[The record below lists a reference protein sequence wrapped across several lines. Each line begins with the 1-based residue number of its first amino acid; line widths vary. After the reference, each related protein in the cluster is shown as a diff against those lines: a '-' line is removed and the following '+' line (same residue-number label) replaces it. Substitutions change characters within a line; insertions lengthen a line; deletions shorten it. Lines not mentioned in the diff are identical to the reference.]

1 MASTSLKPEFVQL
14 LTDNQVLLRGF
25 VLASVA
31 DHVAADEIVQRT
43 NLSLCRKASGFRE
56 GAPFLPWAI
65 AIARYEILSF
75 VRDKKRDRLVLSPE
89 VVELMADAATRLPE
103 AIETRQQ
110 ALRACLG
117 KMNTNQRRVLD
128 LRYVHGKSI
137 TAIAEAIERS
147 NDGVKSLLA
156 RLRRSLAECITRN
169 VAAESDV

>member
-14 LTDNQVLLRGF
+14 LTDHQVPLRGF

-31 DHVAADEIVQRT
+31 DHVAADEILQRT
-43 NLSLCRKASGFRE
+43 NLSLCRKADGFRE

-65 AIARYEILSF
+65 AIARFEILSF
-75 VRDKKRDRLVLSPE
+75 VRDKQRDRLVLAPE
-89 VVELMADAATRLPE
+89 VVELMSEAAAKLPE
-103 AIETRQQ
+103 STEARQT
-110 ALRACLG
+110 ALRACLS
-117 KMNTNQRRVLD
+117 KMDANQRRVLD

-137 TAIAEAIERS
+137 KAIAEAIERS

-169 VAAESDV
+169 VAADSDV